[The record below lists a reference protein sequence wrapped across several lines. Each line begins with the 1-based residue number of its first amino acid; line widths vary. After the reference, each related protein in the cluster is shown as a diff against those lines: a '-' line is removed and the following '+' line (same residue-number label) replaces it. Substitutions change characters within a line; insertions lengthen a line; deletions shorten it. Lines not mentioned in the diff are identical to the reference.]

1 MNTYTA
7 NQNNHNNNSN
17 DQWQNAL
24 QTSDDKLVVVDMFA
38 TWCGPSSCSSRLS
51 KISKVT
57 RHIGPCKVISPVVE
71 GFSREFE
78 DVAFYKVDVD
88 DNPDIAR
95 ELGVRAMPTFFF
107 FKGGE
112 KVADVVGADARKLK
126 VRFDQIQSF
135 EPEI

>member
-1 MNTYTA
+1 MVSQIT
-7 NQNNHNNNSN
+7 SN
-17 DQWQNAL
+17 EQWQNAL

-38 TWCGPSSCSSRLS
+38 TWC
-51 KISKVT
+51 
-57 RHIGPCKVISPVVE
+57 GPCKVISPVVE

-112 KVADVVGADARKLK
+112 KVGDVVGADARKLK
-126 VRFDQIQSF
+126 AAIEKNRA
-135 EPEI
+135 

>member
-7 NQNNHNNNSN
+7 NQNNHSNNSN

-24 QTSDDKLVVVDMFA
+24 KTSYDKLVVVDMFA
-38 TWCGPSSCSSRLS
+38 TWCGSSSCSSRIS

-57 RHIGPCKVISPVVE
+57 QHIGPCKVISPVVE

-88 DNPDIAR
+88 ENPDIAQ
-95 ELGVRAMPTFFF
+95 ELGVRAMPTFCF

-112 KVADVVGADARKLK
+112 KVGDVVGADARKLK
-126 VRFDQIQSF
+126 VRFDKIQSF
-135 EPEI
+135 EPQI